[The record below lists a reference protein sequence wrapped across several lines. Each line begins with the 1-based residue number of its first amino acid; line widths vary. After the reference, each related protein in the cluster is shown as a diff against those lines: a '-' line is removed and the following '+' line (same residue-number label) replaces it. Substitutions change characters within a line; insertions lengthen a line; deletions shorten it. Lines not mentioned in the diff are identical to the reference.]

1 MSGSG
6 GWDCGWVSNGETNL
20 PTACY
25 ETIEGIQGVTMN
37 RIVLAGLAVFA
48 VVGSGVATRTLSGQA
63 QATQAQAAEFQ
74 QNVLPVLAKS
84 CLGCH
89 NDKALAGK
97 LSLEPLRDPATTAT
111 HTAIWQSVLEKVSAG
126 AMPPPTAKP
135 LTDAERAAV
144 IGWIKTLPGLTAGT
158 TTGEPMAGRVTARRL
173 NRVEY
178 NNTIRD
184 LLGVAAR
191 PADEFPVDDSGYGFD
206 NNGDVLSVSP
216 MLMEKYMQAAEKI
229 SRLAVYGEAVP
240 PKPTRLVRLMNRRSQ
255 DAYDVLSEGNSGMYL
270 PYSLRGAMYG
280 NFTFPVDGEYEFR
293 LRIANFRGDDA
304 DITDEE
310 RARRAEERRKLFEAR
325 RLEREKAAAAGGP
338 GAGTAAGAPARGGRA
353 GGAPRREPTP
363 EELKARDEAARK
375 AAPPRKLILTVDGA
389 QVISTVIE
397 GTGSFGYSQGEFTE
411 RATVKAGER
420 FIRASYP
427 ELANLDNPLQ
437 NINPDMR
444 RGLFVDYLDIVGPF
458 NPSTARPASYTKVFV
473 CSQKTAQCARTIL
486 STLMER
492 AYRRPVTDDEL
503 KSKVDLVTLAQREGD
518 SFDEGIR
525 LALQAILSSP
535 NFLFRIEANPRPRAS
550 AGSQEQDPAYV
561 RNAPLLSVRRAG
573 LALQTRQL
581 EYPVSNIELASRL
594 SYFLWASMPDV
605 ELMRVAKAG
614 TLRQPAVLEAQVRRM
629 MADPKGFNLVENWA
643 AQWLQLRNLGR
654 TKPDPKRFPT
664 VDDELLDAMRTETMK
679 FVETIIK
686 EDRSLLDFIDAPFTW
701 VNGPLA
707 RHYGIKGVDGEAF
720 QRVTLDGEQRSGI
733 LTQGAILTVSSYP
746 TRTSPPVR
754 GKWVME
760 NLLGTPPPP
769 PPDDVPSLND
779 SNIGTEV
786 SLRERLEQHRRDP
799 SCSPCH
805 MLMDPLGFGLENY
818 DAVGAWRTHDGKF
831 PIETAGT
838 LPGGQ
843 SFTGSKG
850 LKEILRAK
858 SDAFVHNVSEKMLTY
873 SLGRGMERFDR
884 PTLEAISRQV
894 KASDYRFSALVMEVV
909 KSKPFQM
916 QTVEGARP

>member
-1 MSGSG
+1 MTQKWCAALFVCVVIAAGS
-6 GWDCGWVSNGETNL
+6 
-20 PTACY
+20 
-25 ETIEGIQGVTMN
+25 
-37 RIVLAGLAVFA
+37 
-48 VVGSGVATRTLSGQA
+48 ATRTLNGQA
-63 QATQAQAAEFQ
+63 QATQAHAAEFQ
-74 QNVLPVLAKS
+74 QDVLPVLSKS
-84 CLGCH
+84 CMTCH
-89 NDKALAGK
+89 NDRSKAGTLTLDPFKDPFTALAQ
-97 LSLEPLRDPATTAT
+97 PAV
-111 HTAIWQSVLEKVSAG
+111 WQKVVEKVSAG
-126 AMPPPTAKP
+126 AMPPPTGAP
-135 LTDAERAAV
+135 LSQADRDVIVNFARKVPGVVDAMNVR
-144 IGWIKTLPGLTAGT
+144 PS
-158 TTGEPMAGRVTARRL
+158 AGRVTARRL

-178 NNTIRD
+178 NNTVRD

-229 SRLAVYGEAVP
+229 SRLAVYGETLP
-240 PKPTRLVRLMNRRSQ
+240 EKPTRLVRLMNRRSQ

-310 RARRAEERRKLFEAR
+310 RARRAEERRKLFEQR
-325 RLEREKAAAAGGP
+325 RLEREKAAAASGTAPVPGGP
-338 GAGTAAGAPARGGRA
+338 GGRA
-353 GGAPRREPTP
+353 GGPPRREPTP

-458 NPSTARPASYTKVFV
+458 NPSKARPESYTKVFI
-473 CSQKTAQCARTIL
+473 CSQKTTECARTIL
-486 STLMER
+486 SNLMEG
-492 AYRRPVTDDEL
+492 AYRRPITQDEL
-503 KSKVDLVTLAQREGD
+503 NSKLELVRLAQREGD

-525 LALQAILSSP
+525 LALQAILASP
-535 NFLFRIEANPRPRAS
+535 NFLFRIEANPRPRAEKGS
-550 AGSQEQDPAYV
+550 GGVFAGGNQKPLPT
-561 RNAPLLSVRRAG
+561 PLLARMQAPKAG
-573 LALQTRQL
+573 AAAAPRVE
-581 EYPVSNIELASRL
+581 EYPVSDIELASRL
-594 SYFLWASMPDV
+594 SYFLWASMPDA

-664 VDDELLDAMRTETMK
+664 VDDELLDAMRKETMM
-679 FVETIIK
+679 FVDTIIK
-686 EDRSLLDFIDAPFTW
+686 EDRSLLDFIDAPFTF

-707 RHYGIKGVDGEAF
+707 RHYGIKGIDGEEF

-746 TRTSPPVR
+746 TRTSIPVR

-769 PPDDVPSLND
+769 PPDAVPSLNE
-779 SNIGTEV
+779 SNIGVEM

-799 SCSPCH
+799 NCSPCH

-818 DAVGAWRTHDGKF
+818 DAVGAWRTMDGKF
-831 PIETAGT
+831 PIEPSGT

-843 SFTGSKG
+843 SFSGSKG
-850 LKEILRAK
+850 LKEILKTK
-858 SDAFVHNVSEKMLTY
+858 SDAFVNNVTEKLLTY
-873 SLGRGMERFDR
+873 SLGRGLERYDR
-884 PTLEAISRQV
+884 PTVEAISSKV
-894 KASDYRFSALVMEVV
+894 KASEYRFSALVMEVV

>member
-1 MSGSG
+1 MTHTFRAVLLV
-6 GWDCGWVSNGETNL
+6 CV
-20 PTACY
+20 AV
-25 ETIEGIQGVTMN
+25 GIG
-37 RIVLAGLAVFA
+37 F
-48 VVGSGVATRTLSGQA
+48 ATRTLNGQA
-63 QATQAQAAEFQ
+63 QATQAHAAEFQ
-74 QNVLPVLAKS
+74 QDVLPVLAKS

-89 NDKALAGK
+89 SEKTQAGK
-97 LSLEPLRDPATTAT
+97 LNLEPLRDPATTAT
-111 HTAIWQSVLEKVSAG
+111 HTAIWQSVFEKVSAG

-144 IGWIKTLPGLTAGT
+144 IGWIKKLPGLTAGT
-158 TTGEPMAGRVTARRL
+158 EPSAPMAGRVTARRL

-184 LLGVAAR
+184 LLAVAAR

-240 PKPTRLVRLMNRRSQ
+240 AKPTRLVRLMNRRSQ
-255 DAYDVLSEGNSGMYL
+255 DAYDVVSEGTSGVYL

-280 NFTFPVDGEYEFR
+280 DFTFPVDGEYEFR
-293 LRIANFRGDDA
+293 LRIANFRGDDG

-325 RLEREKAAAAGGP
+325 RLEREKAAAAAG
-338 GAGTAAGAPARGGRA
+338 GTAAVAPGQGGGRA
-353 GGAPRREPTP
+353 GGPRREPTP

-389 QVISTVIE
+389 PVITTVIE
-397 GTGSFGYSQGEFTE
+397 GTGAFGYSQGEFTA

-458 NPSTARPASYTKVFV
+458 NPSTAPAESYKKIFT
-473 CSQKTAQCARTIL
+473 CSQKNAQCARTIL

-492 AYRRPVTDDEL
+492 AYRRPVSDEEL
-503 KSKVDLVTLAQREGD
+503 RSKLELVTLAQREGD

-535 NFLFRIEANPRPRAS
+535 NFLFRMEANPRPRAEFRS
-550 AGSQEQDPAYV
+550 PATGNV
-561 RNAPLLSVRRAG
+561 LARMQTSRGPAPAPRVE
-573 LALQTRQL
+573 
-581 EYPVSNIELASRL
+581 EYRVSDIELASRL
-594 SYFLWASMPDV
+594 SYFLWASMPDA

-614 TLRQPAVLEAQVRRM
+614 TLQQPAVLEAQVRRM
-629 MADPKGFNLVENWA
+629 MADPKGYNLVENWA

-664 VDDELLDAMRTETMK
+664 VDDELIDAMRTETLK

-686 EDRSLLDFIDAPFTW
+686 EDRSLIDFIDAPFTW

-707 RHYGIKGVDGEAF
+707 RHYGIKGVDGEEF
-720 QRVTLDGEQRSGI
+720 QRVTLDGEQRSGV

-843 SFTGSKG
+843 NFTGSKG
-850 LKEILRAK
+850 LKEILKTK
-858 SDAFVHNVSEKMLTY
+858 SDAFVNNVTEKLLTY
-873 SLGRGMERFDR
+873 SLGRGLERFDR
-884 PTLEAISRQV
+884 PTVEAISRQV

>member
-1 MSGSG
+1 MTQRF
-6 GWDCGWVSNGETNL
+6 CAVL
-20 PTACY
+20 FVCAA
-25 ETIEGIQGVTMN
+25 IGIG
-37 RIVLAGLAVFA
+37 F
-48 VVGSGVATRTLSGQA
+48 ATRTLNGQA
-63 QATQAQAAEFQ
+63 QATQAHAAEFQ
-74 QNVLPVLAKS
+74 QDVLPVLAKS

-89 NDKALAGK
+89 SEKTQAGK
-97 LSLEPLRDPATTAT
+97 LNLEPLRDPATTAA
-111 HTAIWQSVLEKVSAG
+111 HTAVWQKVLDKMSAG

-135 LTDAERAAV
+135 LADAERAAV
-144 IGWIKTLPGLTAGT
+144 IGWIKNLPGLSAAT
-158 TTGEPMAGRVTARRL
+158 TPTEPVAGRVTARRL

-216 MLMEKYMQAAEKI
+216 LLMEKYMQAAEKI
-229 SRLAVYGEAVP
+229 SRLAVYGEVVP
-240 PKPTRLVRLMNRRSQ
+240 PKPTRLVRMMNRRSQ
-255 DAYDVLSEGNSGMYL
+255 DAYDTSVSEGTSGIYL

-280 NFTFPVDGEYEFR
+280 NYTFPVDGEYEFR

-310 RARRAEERRKLFEAR
+310 RARRAEERRKFFEQR
-325 RLEREKAAAAGGP
+325 RLEREKALAEGKAAPGGGGGGQGGGP
-338 GAGTAAGAPARGGRA
+338 AA
-353 GGAPRREPTP
+353 RREPTP
-363 EELKARDEAARK
+363 EELKAREEAARK
-375 AAPPRKLILTVDGA
+375 GAPPRKLILTVDGA
-389 QVISTVIE
+389 PVITTVIE
-397 GTGSFGYSQGEFTE
+397 GTGTFGYSQGEFTA
-411 RATVKAGER
+411 RATVKGGER

-427 ELANLDNPLQ
+427 ELADLDDPRE

-458 NPSTARPASYTKVFV
+458 NPSKEPSESYKKIFICNQQT
-473 CSQKTAQCARTIL
+473 TQCARTIL
-486 STLMER
+486 SSLMER
-492 AYRRPVTDDEL
+492 AYRRPVTEAEL
-503 KSKVDLVTLAQREGD
+503 KSKLDLVALARKEGD
-518 SFDEGIR
+518 SFQEGIR
-525 LALQAILSSP
+525 LALQAILASP
-535 NFLFRIEANPRPRAS
+535 NFLFRVESNPRAS
-550 AGSQEQDPAYV
+550 AENQPVRTPNVLARMQSTKPAV
-561 RNAPLLSVRRAG
+561 RAAVETER
-573 LALQTRQL
+573 
-581 EYPVSNIELASRL
+581 PVSDIELASRL
-594 SYFLWASMPDV
+594 SYFLWASMPDA
-605 ELMRVAKAG
+605 ELMRVAKSG

-629 MADPKGFNLVENWA
+629 VADPKGYNLVENWA

-664 VDDELLDAMRTETMK
+664 VDDELLDAMRKETNL
-679 FVETIIK
+679 FVQTIIK
-686 EDRSLLDFIDAPFTW
+686 EDRSLLDFIDAPFTF

-707 RHYGIKGVDGEAF
+707 RHYGIKGVDGEEF
-720 QRVTLDGEQRSGI
+720 QRVTLDGEQRSGV

-831 PIETAGT
+831 PIETSGT

-843 SFTGSKG
+843 AFTGSKG
-850 LKEILRAK
+850 LKEILKGK
-858 SDAFVHNVSEKMLTY
+858 SDAFVNNVTEKLLTY
-873 SLGRGMERFDR
+873 SLGRGLERYDR
-884 PTLEAISRQV
+884 PTVEAITRQV

>member
-1 MSGSG
+1 MTQKFCAALLVCAAIAMG
-6 GWDCGWVSNGETNL
+6 
-20 PTACY
+20 
-25 ETIEGIQGVTMN
+25 
-37 RIVLAGLAVFA
+37 F
-48 VVGSGVATRTLSGQA
+48 ATRTLSGQA
-63 QATQAQAAEFQ
+63 QATQALAAEFQ
-74 QNVLPVLAKS
+74 QDVLPVLARS

-89 NDKALAGK
+89 NEKAQAGK
-97 LSLEPLRDPATTAT
+97 LNLEPMRDPATTAT
-111 HTAIWQSVLEKVSAG
+111 HTAVWQSVLEKVSAG
-126 AMPPPTAKP
+126 AMPPPTAKA
-135 LTDAERAAV
+135 LSGAERAAV
-144 IGWIKTLPGLTAGT
+144 VGWINKLPGLTAGT
-158 TTGEPMAGRVTARRL
+158 RTAEAMAGRVTARRL

-216 MLMEKYMQAAEKI
+216 MLMEKYMQAAATI
-229 SRLAVYGEAVP
+229 SRLAVYGETVP
-240 PKPTRLVRLMNRRSQ
+240 PKPTRLIRLMNRRSQ
-255 DAYDVLSEGNSGMYL
+255 DAYDVLSEGNSGVYL

-280 NFTFPVDGEYEFR
+280 DFTFPVDGEYEFR

-310 RARRAEERRKLFEAR
+310 RVRRAEERRKLFEAR
-325 RLEREKAAAAGGP
+325 RLEREKA
-338 GAGTAAGAPARGGRA
+338 GAAAGAPARGGRA
-353 GGAPRREPTP
+353 GGPPRRDPTP
-363 EELKARDEAARK
+363 EELQARDEAARK

-397 GTGSFGYSQGEFTE
+397 GTGAFGYSQGEFTA
-411 RATVKAGER
+411 RAAVKAGER

-427 ELANLDNPLQ
+427 ELADLDSPLQ

-458 NPSTARPASYTKVFV
+458 NPSTAPAESHKKIFI
-473 CSQKTAQCARTIL
+473 CGQKTAQCARTIL
-486 STLMER
+486 SSLMER
-492 AYRRPVTDDEL
+492 AYRRPVTAQEL
-503 KSKVDLVTLAQREGD
+503 TSKLELVTLAQREGD

-525 LALQAILSSP
+525 LALQAILASP
-535 NFLFRIEANPRPRAS
+535 NFLFRIETPSSIVNRPSSVGDRRV
-550 AGSQEQDPAYV
+550 AG
-561 RNAPLLSVRRAG
+561 APMLMMAAQSRRT
-573 LALQTRQL
+573 LDDRRSSTMT
-581 EYPVSNIELASRL
+581 EYPVSDVELASRL
-594 SYFLWASMPDV
+594 SYFLWASMPDA

-614 TLRQPAVLEAQVRRM
+614 TLRQPAGLEAQVRRM
-629 MADPKGFNLVENWA
+629 MADPKGYNLVENWA

-664 VDDELLDAMRTETMK
+664 VDDELIDAMRTETMK

-707 RHYGIKGVDGEAF
+707 RHYGIKGIDGEAF
-720 QRVTLDGEQRSGI
+720 QRVTLDGEQRSGV

-843 SFTGSKG
+843 TFTGSKG
-850 LKEILRAK
+850 LKEILKTK
-858 SDAFVHNVSEKMLTY
+858 SDAFVTNVTEKLLTY
-873 SLGRGMERFDR
+873 SLGRGLERFDR
-884 PTLEAISRQV
+884 PTVEAISRQV
-894 KASDYRFSALVMEVV
+894 KASEFRFSALVMEVV

-916 QTVEGARP
+916 QTVEGGRP

>member
-1 MSGSG
+1 MTQRF
-6 GWDCGWVSNGETNL
+6 C
-20 PTACY
+20 A
-25 ETIEGIQGVTMN
+25 
-37 RIVLAGLAVFA
+37 VLFVCAAIGF
-48 VVGSGVATRTLSGQA
+48 GFATRTLNGQA
-63 QATQAQAAEFQ
+63 QATQAHAAEFQ
-74 QNVLPVLAKS
+74 QDVLPVLAKS

-89 NDKALAGK
+89 SEKAQAGK
-97 LSLEPLRDPATTAT
+97 LNLEPLRDPATTAS
-111 HTAIWQSVLEKVSAG
+111 HTAVWQKVLDKMSAG

-135 LTDAERAAV
+135 LADTERAAV
-144 IGWIKTLPGLTAGT
+144 IGWIKGLPGMTAST
-158 TTGEPMAGRVTARRL
+158 TPTEPVAGRVTARRL

-206 NNGDVLSVSP
+206 NNSDVLSVSP
-216 MLMEKYMQAAEKI
+216 LLMEKYMQAAETI
-229 SRLAVYGEAVP
+229 SRLAVYGETVP
-240 PKPTRLVRLMNRRSQ
+240 AKPTRLVRMMNRRSQ
-255 DAYDVLSEGNSGMYL
+255 DAYDTVVTEGNSGVYL

-280 NFTFPVDGEYEFR
+280 NYTFPVDGEYEFR

-310 RARRAEERRKLFEAR
+310 RARRAEERRKLFEQR
-325 RLEREKAAAAGGP
+325 RLEREKAAAAAAA
-338 GAGTAAGAPARGGRA
+338 AGTPLPPGGGGRA
-353 GGAPRREPTP
+353 GGPPRREPTP

-375 AAPPRKLILTVDGA
+375 AAPPRKLVLSVDGA
-389 QVISTVIE
+389 PVITTVIE
-397 GTGSFGYSQGEFTE
+397 GTGAFGYSQGEFTA

-420 FIRASYP
+420 FLRASYP
-427 ELANLDNPLQ
+427 ELADLADPRE

-458 NPSTARPASYTKVFV
+458 NPSTAPPASYTKIFI
-473 CSQKTAQCARTIL
+473 CNQKTTPCAKTIL
-486 STLMER
+486 SSLMER
-492 AYRRPVTDDEL
+492 AYRRPVTEEEL
-503 KSKVDLVTLAQREGD
+503 KSKLDLVALAQKEGD
-518 SFDEGIR
+518 TFQEGIR
-525 LALQAILSSP
+525 LALQAILASP
-535 NFLFRIEANPRPRAS
+535 NFLFRIEARPSSIVGS
-550 AGSQEQDPAYV
+550 AGSREQDPAYV
-561 RNAPLLSVRRAG
+561 RNGQDLAARRAG
-573 LALQTRQL
+573 PVLRTRQTTPTL
-581 EYPVSNIELASRL
+581 ADRRSPIDEYPVSDVELASRL

-605 ELMRVAKAG
+605 ELMRVARSG

-629 MADPKGFNLVENWA
+629 MADPKGYNLVENWA

-664 VDDELLDAMRTETMK
+664 VDDELLDAMRKETSL

-686 EDRSLLDFIDAPFTW
+686 EDRSLLDFIDAPFTF

-707 RHYGIKGVDGEAF
+707 RHYGITGVDGEAF
-720 QRVTLDGEQRSGI
+720 QRVTLDGDQRSGV

-769 PPDDVPSLND
+769 PPDNVPSLNE

-843 SFTGSKG
+843 TFTGSKG
-850 LKEILRAK
+850 LKDILRGK
-858 SDAFVHNVSEKMLTY
+858 SDAFVHNVTEKLLTY
-873 SLGRGMERFDR
+873 SLGRGLERFDR
-884 PTLEAISRQV
+884 PTVEAISTQV
-894 KASDYRFSALVMEVV
+894 KANNYKFSSLVMEVV
-909 KSKPFQM
+909 KSRPFQM
-916 QTVEGARP
+916 QSVEAARP

>member
-1 MSGSG
+1 MT
-6 GWDCGWVSNGETNL
+6 W
-20 PTACY
+20 
-25 ETIEGIQGVTMN
+25 
-37 RIVLAGLAVFA
+37 RVFA
-48 VVGSGVATRTLSGQA
+48 GFVVCAIVGSGLATRTIIGQG
-63 QATQAQAAEFQ
+63 QPQAATEEYQ
-74 QNVLPVLAKS
+74 QHVLPVLSKS
-84 CLGCH
+84 CMSCH
-89 NDKALAGK
+89 NDRTKAGT
-97 LSLEPLRDPATTAT
+97 LSLEAFTDPSVALAQQ
-111 HTAIWQSVLEKVSAG
+111 AIWPKVF
-126 AMPPPTAKP
+126 
-135 LTDAERAAV
+135 ER
-144 IGWIKTLPGLTAGT
+144 LTAGT
-158 TTGEPMAGRVTARRL
+158 MPPASAAPLSTADRDAIAGWIRKLPGMAEATVPRAGRVTARRL

-184 LLGVAAR
+184 LLGVVAR

-229 SRLAVYGEAVP
+229 SRLAVYGETVP
-240 PKPTRLVRLMNRRSQ
+240 SKPTRLVRLMNRRSQ
-255 DAYDVLSEGNSGMYL
+255 DAYDVLSEGNSGIYL

-280 NFTFPVDGEYEFR
+280 HFTFPVDGEYEFR
-293 LRIANFRGDDA
+293 LRIANFRGENQTDL
-304 DITDEE
+304 TDEE
-310 RARRAEERRKLFEAR
+310 RAKRAEERRKLFEQR
-325 RLEREKAAAAGGP
+325 MLERKKALAEGKAAAAP
-338 GAGTAAGAPARGGRA
+338 P
-353 GGAPRREPTP
+353 PRREPTP
-363 EELKARDEAARK
+363 EELKAREEEARK
-375 AAPPRKLILTVDGA
+375 GAPPRKLILSVDNTP
-389 QVISTVIE
+389 ILSTVIE
-397 GTGSFGYSQGEFTE
+397 GTGSFGYSQGEFTT
-411 RATVKAGER
+411 RAKVKAGER
-420 FIRASYP
+420 FLRASYP
-427 ELANLDNPLQ
+427 ELANLADPRE

-458 NPSTARPASYTKVFV
+458 NPSTAPPESYKRVFI
-473 CSQKTAQCARTIL
+473 CSQKTPQCARTIL
-486 STLMER
+486 SSLMER
-492 AYRRPVTDDEL
+492 AYRRPVTQEEL
-503 KSKVDLVTLAQREGD
+503 KSKLDLVTLAQREGD

-525 LALQAILSSP
+525 LALQAILASP
-535 NFLFRIEANPRPRAS
+535 NFLFRIEANPRSRAEFQSPRTPNMLARMQTPRI
-550 AGSQEQDPAYV
+550 AAAA
-561 RNAPLLSVRRAG
+561 APRIE
-573 LALQTRQL
+573 
-581 EYPVSNIELASRL
+581 EYPVSDIELASRL
-594 SYFLWASMPDV
+594 SYFLWASMPDA

-614 TLRQPAVLEAQVRRM
+614 TLRQPAVLDAQVRRM
-629 MADPKGFNLVENWA
+629 MADPKRYNLVENWA

-664 VDDELLDAMRTETMK
+664 VDDELLDAMRTETMM

-707 RHYGIKGVDGEAF
+707 RHYGITGVDGEEF
-720 QRVTLDGEQRSGI
+720 QRVALDGQQRSGV

-769 PPDDVPSLND
+769 PPDDVPQLND
-779 SNIGTEV
+779 ANIGTEV

-805 MLMDPLGFGLENY
+805 VVMDPLGFGLENY

-831 PIETAGT
+831 PIESSGT

-843 SFTGSKG
+843 SFAGSKE
-850 LKEILRAK
+850 LKEILKTK
-858 SDAFVHNVSEKMLTY
+858 SDAFVTNVTEKLLTY
-873 SLGRGMERFDR
+873 SLGRGLERFDR
-884 PTLEAISRQV
+884 PTVEAISRQV

>member
-1 MSGSG
+1 MTQRWCAALLVCAAIG
-6 GWDCGWVSNGETNL
+6 
-20 PTACY
+20 
-25 ETIEGIQGVTMN
+25 
-37 RIVLAGLAVFA
+37 AGF
-48 VVGSGVATRTLSGQA
+48 ATRTLNGQA
-63 QATQAQAAEFQ
+63 QATQAHAAEFQ
-74 QNVLPVLAKS
+74 QNVLPVLSKS

-111 HTAIWQSVLEKVSAG
+111 HTAVWQSVLEKVSAG
-126 AMPPPTAKP
+126 AMPPATAKA
-135 LTDAERAAV
+135 LTDAERTAV
-144 IGWIKTLPGLTAGT
+144 VNWIKKLPGLAAGS
-158 TTGEPMAGRVTARRL
+158 TTGEAMAGRVTARRL

-240 PKPTRLVRLMNRRSQ
+240 AKPTRLVRLMNRRSQ
-255 DAYDVLSEGNSGMYL
+255 DAYDVVSEGNSGMYL

-310 RARRAEERRKLFEAR
+310 RARRAEERRKLFEQR
-325 RLEREKAAAAGGP
+325 RLEREKAAAAG
-338 GAGTAAGAPARGGRA
+338 TAAPGRGGRA

-363 EELKARDEAARK
+363 EELKAREEAARK
-375 AAPPRKLILTVDGA
+375 GAPPRELILTVDGA
-389 QVISTVIE
+389 PVISTVIE
-397 GTGSFGYSQGEFTE
+397 GTGTFGYSQGEFTE

-458 NPSTARPASYTKVFV
+458 NPSTAPPASYKKIFI
-473 CSQKTAQCARTIL
+473 CSQKTAQCAQTIL
-486 STLMER
+486 NSLMEQ
-492 AYRRPVTDDEL
+492 AYRRPVTEQEL
-503 KSKVDLVTLAQREGD
+503 KSKLDLVALAQREGD
-518 SFDEGIR
+518 TFDEGIR
-525 LALQAILSSP
+525 LALQAILASP
-535 NFLFRIEANPRPRAS
+535 NFLFRIEANPRPRAEIRTATGNVVARMQTS
-550 AGSQEQDPAYV
+550 RGPAA
-561 RNAPLLSVRRAG
+561 APRV
-573 LALQTRQL
+573 Q
-581 EYPVSNIELASRL
+581 EYPVSDVELASRL
-594 SYFLWASMPDV
+594 SYFLWASMPDA
-605 ELMRVAKAG
+605 ELMRVAKSG

-629 MADPKGFNLVENWA
+629 IADPKGYNLVENWA

-664 VDDELLDAMRTETMK
+664 VDDELLDAMRKETSL

-686 EDRSLLDFIDAPFTW
+686 EDRSLLDFIDAKFTF

-707 RHYGIKGVDGEAF
+707 RHYGIEGVDGEEF
-720 QRVTLDGEQRSGI
+720 QRVTLDGEQRSGV

-779 SNIGTEV
+779 ANIGTEV
-786 SLRERLEQHRRDP
+786 SLRERLEQHRKDP

-805 MLMDPLGFGLENY
+805 LLMDPLGFGLENY
-818 DAVGAWRTHDGKF
+818 DAVGVWRTHDGKF
-831 PIETAGT
+831 PIETSGT

-843 SFTGSKG
+843 TFTGSKG
-850 LKEILRAK
+850 LKEILRSK
-858 SDAFVHNVSEKMLTY
+858 SDVFVHNVTEKLLTY
-873 SLGRGMERFDR
+873 SLGRGLERFDR
-884 PTLEAISRQV
+884 PTVEAISRQV
-894 KASDYRFSALVMEVV
+894 TDNGYKFSALVMGVV
-909 KSKPFQM
+909 NSKPFQM

>member
-1 MSGSG
+1 
-6 GWDCGWVSNGETNL
+6 
-20 PTACY
+20 
-25 ETIEGIQGVTMN
+25 MN
-37 RIVLAGLAVFA
+37 RKVLAGLAVCA
-48 VVGSGVATRTLSGQA
+48 VVGSGLATRTLKGQA
-63 QATQAQAAEFQ
+63 QATQAHAAEFQ
-74 QNVLPVLAKS
+74 QDVLPLLSKS
-84 CLGCH
+84 CMTCH
-89 NDKALAGK
+89 NDRSKAGTLSLDPFNDPFTALAQ
-97 LSLEPLRDPATTAT
+97 P
-111 HTAIWQSVLEKVSAG
+111 AIWQKVVEKVSAG
-126 AMPPPTAKP
+126 AMPPPAAAP
-135 LTDAERAAV
+135 LSQVDRDV
-144 IGWIKTLPGLTAGT
+144 IVNFARKVPGVVEAMDVR
-158 TTGEPMAGRVTARRL
+158 PSAGRVTARRL

-229 SRLAVYGEAVP
+229 SRLAVYGETVP
-240 PKPTRLVRLMNRRSQ
+240 EKPMRLVRMMNRRSQ
-255 DAYDVLSEGNSGMYL
+255 DAYDVLSEGNSGIYL

-304 DITDEE
+304 DITDDE
-310 RARRAEERRKLFEAR
+310 RARRAEERRKLFEQR
-325 RLEREKAAAAGGP
+325 RLEREKAAAAGG
-338 GAGTAAGAPARGGRA
+338 TAPAPGGQGGRA
-353 GGAPRREPTP
+353 GGAPPRREPTP

-375 AAPPRKLILTVDGA
+375 GAPPRKLILTVDGA
-389 QVISTVIE
+389 PVISTVIE
-397 GTGSFGYSQGEFTE
+397 GTGTFGYSQGEFTE
-411 RATVKAGER
+411 RATVRAGER

-458 NPSTARPASYTKVFV
+458 NPSKARPESYTKIFI
-473 CSQKTAQCARTIL
+473 CSQKTTECARTIL
-486 STLMER
+486 SSLMER
-492 AYRRPVTDDEL
+492 AYRRPITQDEL
-503 KSKVDLVTLAQREGD
+503 NSKLELVRLAQREGD

-525 LALQAILSSP
+525 LALQAILASP
-535 NFLFRIEANPRPRAS
+535 NFLFRIETNPRPRAEFQ
-550 AGSQEQDPAYV
+550 SQPTPNVLARMQ
-561 RNAPLLSVRRAG
+561 APRTAAAQRVE
-573 LALQTRQL
+573 
-581 EYPVSNIELASRL
+581 EYPVSDIELASRL
-594 SYFLWASMPDV
+594 SYFLWASMPDA

-664 VDDELLDAMRTETMK
+664 VDDELLDAMRNETMM
-679 FVETIIK
+679 FVDTIIK
-686 EDRSLLDFIDAPFTW
+686 EDRSLLDFIDAPFTF

-707 RHYGIKGVDGEAF
+707 RHYGIKGIDGEEF

-746 TRTSPPVR
+746 TRTSIPVR

-769 PPDDVPSLND
+769 PPDAVPSLNE
-779 SNIGTEV
+779 SNIGVEM

-799 SCSPCH
+799 NCSPCH

-818 DAVGAWRTHDGKF
+818 DAVGAWRTMDGKF
-831 PIETAGT
+831 PIEPSGT

-843 SFTGSKG
+843 SFSGSKG
-850 LKEILRAK
+850 LKEILKTK
-858 SDAFVHNVSEKMLTY
+858 SDAFVNNVTEKLLTY
-873 SLGRGMERFDR
+873 SLGRGLERYDR
-884 PTLEAISRQV
+884 PTVEAISSKV
-894 KASDYRFSALVMEVV
+894 KASEYKFSALVMEVV